1 MTQLTNPMP
10 EDEIDIQEAQ
20 TAPLRRIGADE
31 SSVIISITDAIHA
44 AGLGDGGSFRFVPGA
59 AEELGMVPALGS
71 EQEADGRSE
80 QLTRPIYHEGEGGK
94 TLRLIIPPA
103 VLREIADSDSIDWE
117 DPPEV
122 NVWVGDR
129 MLAFE
134 LAESE
139 ECTVEIDR
147 DVDVEAGEEGEGQ

>member
-1 MTQLTNPMP
+1 MP

-20 TAPLRRIGADE
+20 TAPLRRIRADE
-31 SSVIISITDAIHA
+31 NSVIVSITDSIHA

-59 AEELGMVPALGS
+59 AEELGMVPAFGS

-103 VLREIADSDSIDWE
+103 ALREIDDTVIDWE

-147 DVDVEAGEEGEGQ
+147 DVDVEAGEEGEEQ